1 MSSPAPRASRAPTAP
16 RSLSSARSAPVPDTR
31 FEDYRATG
39 DRRIRNAL
47 VEDHRPLAVHCM
59 RPFRRKGV
67 PTEDLY
73 QVAMVGLVEAV
84 DRFDPTLGH
93 SFTTFAMPTI
103 KGELRRYFRD
113 RAWLVRVGRTAQ
125 QNYLLVRDAH
135 EELSQTLGRPPTR
148 AELAARCGLTLQQTA
163 EAHDIGHA
171 YGGASIDGGG
181 YEDEAPH
188 DRRFGID
195 ERGYDLSEVRVVLPR
210 LLAALPSD
218 RERCIIK
225 LRFVDDMTQAQIAR
239 ATGLSQVH
247 ISRLLRQSLHL
258 MRAQLTA

>member
-1 MSSPAPRASRAPTAP
+1 M
-16 RSLSSARSAPVPDTR
+16 
-31 FEDYRATG
+31 
-39 DRRIRNAL
+39 
-47 VEDHRPLAVHCM
+47 HCL

-67 PTEDLY
+67 PTEDLH

-125 QNYLLVRDAH
+125 QNYLLVRDAY
-135 EELSQTLGRPPTR
+135 EELSQSLGRPPTM
-148 AELAARCGLTLQQTA
+148 ADLAARCGLTVAQAA
-163 EAHDIGHA
+163 EANDLGHA
-171 YGGASIDGGG
+171 YWGTSLDGYGHG
-181 YEDEAPH
+181 FDHEDEAPH
-188 DRRFGID
+188 DRRFGVD
-195 ERGYDLSEVRVVLPR
+195 ESGYDLSEVRVALPR

-218 RERCIIK
+218 RERRIIK
-225 LRFVDDMTQAQIAR
+225 LRFVDDMTQAQIAQ

-258 MRAQLTA
+258 MRAQLSA

>member
-1 MSSPAPRASRAPTAP
+1 MSSPAPRVPRTPTAP
-16 RSLSSARSAPVPDTR
+16 RPLSFARAAPLPDTR
-31 FEDYRATG
+31 FEEYRATG

-47 VEDHRPLAVHCM
+47 VEDHRPLAMHCL

-67 PTEDLY
+67 PTEDLH

-84 DRFDPTLGH
+84 DRFDPSLGH

-125 QNYLLVRDAH
+125 QNHLLVRDAR
-135 EELSQTLGRPPTR
+135 EELSQSLGRPPTM
-148 AELAARCGLTLQQTA
+148 AELATRCGITLQQTV

-171 YGGASIDGGG
+171 YWGTSIDSGG

-195 ERGYDLSEVRVVLPR
+195 ESGYDLSEVRVVLPR
-210 LLAALPSD
+210 LLAVLPSD
-218 RERCIIK
+218 RERRIIK
-225 LRFVDDMTQAQIAR
+225 LRFVDDMTQAEIAQ